1 MNTETE
7 KKDVAPDTQTPVVAD
22 DVKRGGEKEMA
33 TNAEAIVAEKEKVV
47 EPEKTDAK
55 PSFFIKKATRHVVVM
70 DVLSSKIDGRVVSVS
85 KSGMGINFEKD
96 FPQLTHTVLTF
107 EFSIPNYED
116 MSTYRQRSSI
126 FRREIQQTIVDKLQL
141 RNYLLVWHLKDWN
154 MTDENGKKIEL
165 NFDANGSLSDESL
178 SIVYSISPTLMD
190 VVMTCY
196 EKEILLT

>member
-1 MNTETE
+1 MSTETD
-7 KKDVAPDTQTPVVAD
+7 KKEVASEAQAPVVAD

-33 TNAEAIVAEKEKVV
+33 TNAEAIVAEKEK
-47 EPEKTDAK
+47 EPEVKDVK
-55 PSFFIKKATRHVVVM
+55 PSFFIKKATRHVVKM
-70 DVLSSKIDGRVVSVS
+70 DVLSSKVDGRVVSVS
-85 KSGMGINFEKD
+85 KDGMGIDFAKD
-96 FPQLTHTVLTF
+96 FPQLAHTQLTF

-116 MSTYRQRSSI
+116 MSTYRQRSSV

-154 MTDENGKKIEL
+154 MTDEDGKKIEL
-165 NFDANGSLSDESL
+165 NFDPNGSLTDESL
-178 SIVYSISPTLMD
+178 AIVYSISPTLMD

>member
-1 MNTETE
+1 MSTDTE
-7 KKDVAPDTQTPVVAD
+7 KKDVVDTEAPVVAD
-22 DVKRGGEKEMA
+22 DVKRGGEKEIA
-33 TNAEAIVAEKEKVV
+33 TNADAIVNEAAKTK
-47 EPEKTDAK
+47 EPEVQDAK

-70 DVLSSKIDGRVVSVS
+70 DVLSSKTDGRVVSVS
-85 KSGMGINFEKD
+85 KAGMGIDFEKD
-96 FPQLTHTVLTF
+96 FPQLTHTQLTF

-116 MSTYRQRSSI
+116 MSTYRQRSSV

-154 MTDENGKKIEL
+154 MTGEDGKKVEL
-165 NFDANGSLSDESL
+165 NFDANGSLADESL